1 MSFFLLPLSLSE
13 ASGTFVGLEVQA
25 LARAMLGPAPILVI
39 LSGCA
44 YLVLRRVRGQATLVD
59 LGVYLFASLLTLAFI
74 WPTTSSVSPS
84 EVQAQAASGE
94 SVHSAQQLLPGRA
107 ALQIPRAEVDLLR
120 AITSLWV
127 DVGRAI
133 NVEGDRPFS
142 EVAPIAWMMK
152 QRLQADAASRIREWT
167 SVCVMPAR
175 KRLLESSTAIG
186 YEDLLPFRGSA
197 LYSEMAALSRRVDGE
212 EQGCGAH
219 SSAILSRVTA
229 EVMGYLSPGGQTMA
243 GVWSQELGVSPEEV
257 VKFLIMREVTRAS
270 GPEIQP
276 TSLVGLYGG
285 VRAARALTGGLI
297 DVLKGIGNVSAG
309 DALLGVGRVLSGG
322 ATDALADLALGV
334 ETLVGRALFVTK
346 FSSDI
351 AGVLQAAILSVFPFV
366 GLVALAPGRQVIVL
380 ASYVYL
386 LIAVYSMPLAW
397 SLIDLLSDIALA
409 QARVTGLVTN
419 TAQTLEAMA
428 SALIIVTVGTW
439 VALLGLA
446 FAILMPLAGGATG
459 VIRSVRGF

>member
-1 MSFFLLPLSLSE
+1 
-13 ASGTFVGLEVQA
+13 
-25 LARAMLGPAPILVI
+25 
-39 LSGCA
+39 
-44 YLVLRRVRGQATLVD
+44 
-59 LGVYLFASLLTLAFI
+59 
-74 WPTTSSVSPS
+74 
-84 EVQAQAASGE
+84 
-94 SVHSAQQLLPGRA
+94 
-107 ALQIPRAEVDLLR
+107 
-120 AITSLWV
+120 
-127 DVGRAI
+127 
-133 NVEGDRPFS
+133 
-142 EVAPIAWMMK
+142 
-152 QRLQADAASRIREWT
+152 
-167 SVCVMPAR
+167 
-175 KRLLESSTAIG
+175 
-186 YEDLLPFRGSA
+186 
-197 LYSEMAALSRRVDGE
+197 
-212 EQGCGAH
+212 
-219 SSAILSRVTA
+219 
-229 EVMGYLSPGGQTMA
+229 MGYLSPGGQTMA

-334 ETLVGRALFVTK
+334 ENLVGRALFVTK

-409 QARVTGLVTN
+409 HARVTGIVTDPVG
-419 TAQTLEAMA
+419 TLEAMA

-446 FAILMPLAGGATG
+446 FAILMPLAGGAAG

>member
-1 MSFFLLPLSLSE
+1 MTLLLLPLSLSE
-13 ASGTFVGLEVQA
+13 ASGTFVGLEAQA

-44 YLVLRRVRGQATLVD
+44 YLVLRRIRGQATLVD

-84 EVQAQAASGE
+84 DVQAQAASGE
-94 SVHSAQQLLPGRA
+94 AVHSAQELLPGRG

-142 EVAPIAWMMK
+142 EVAPISWMMK
-152 QRLQADAASRIREWT
+152 QRLHADATALIREWT

-175 KRLLESSTAIG
+175 QRLLENASAIG
-186 YEDLLPFRGSA
+186 YEDLLPFPGSA
-197 LYSEMAALSRRVDGE
+197 LYGEMSTLIRRLDGA
-212 EQGCGAH
+212 EQDCGAH
-219 SSAILSRVTA
+219 SRAIVARVEA
-229 EVMGYLSPGGQTMA
+229 EVMGYLSPGGRRMA
-243 GVWSQELGVSPEEV
+243 DVWSAELGISPEEV
-257 VKFLIMREVTRAS
+257 VQFLIMREVTRAS

-285 VRAARALTGGLI
+285 VRAARSLTGGLL
-297 DVLKGIGNVSAG
+297 DALKGVGNLSAG
-309 DALLGVGRVLSGG
+309 DILAGIGRTLSGG
-322 ATDALADLALGV
+322 ASDALSDLALGV
-334 ETLVGRALFVTK
+334 ENLVGRALFVTK

-409 QARVTGLVTN
+409 HARVTGIVTDPVG
-419 TAQTLEAMA
+419 TLEAMA

-446 FAILMPLAGGATG
+446 FAMLMPLAGGAAG